1 MFIYFKLILIII
13 IYKLWLKIIIVM
25 LIDRLKEVV
34 GEEWVITGKDTELYS
49 YPAFIPL
56 KVNPPIVVLPGSEE
70 EVIELVNL
78 LNENNVRYLVRGSGT
93 SLSGS
98 TTPTQNEVVISLTR
112 LNKIY
117 SFEGYEITVGP
128 GLANFM
134 VNKFLSTSNLFYAP
148 DPSSYVVSSIG
159 GNISHDSGGM
169 HTPKYGTTFDSVV
182 KLKVLLPDGSVDEIG
197 GSNFFDPTSIFV
209 GAEGTLGIIL
219 RATLRLFPR
228 PEKSKTLMASFNSI
242 EDAAR
247 AVINVFRCGVT
258 PAAMEFLDKNS
269 IIAIENTRYKAN
281 YPITEAILL
290 IELDG
295 YSENVEEEELRVI
308 KAIRESKGEI
318 HVPKDE
324 EEKNRWWWGRKGA
337 FPSFAYYSPAY
348 LTLDANVPRST
359 LPTILKF
366 IYDISKKYG
375 LPVANSF
382 HAGDGTLHPLIGFN
396 PKNVDET
403 INAIRAAEEITK
415 FAIKLGGV
423 PSGEH
428 GIGIE
433 KIKFMKL
440 YYSEDDL
447 EVMRRIRN
455 SFDVKGLLNRCKLI
469 PPSKGEICNVVNKI
483 HSYLLEGDI

>member
-1 MFIYFKLILIII
+1 
-13 IYKLWLKIIIVM
+13 M
-25 LIDRLKEVV
+25 LINKLREIV
-34 GEEWVITGKDTELYS
+34 GDEWLVSGDEAKLYS

-56 KVNPPIVVLPGSEE
+56 KANPPIVVLPGDEK
-70 EVIELVNL
+70 EVIDVITL
-78 LNENNVRYLVRGSGT
+78 LNENNVKYLIRGSGT
-93 SLSGS
+93 SLSGA
-98 TTPTQNEVVISLTR
+98 TTPTQGEVVVSLTR

-117 SFEGYEITVGP
+117 SLEGLEITVGV

-134 VNKFLSTSNLFYAP
+134 INKYLSNLFYAP

-182 KLKVLLPDGSVDEIG
+182 RLRVLLPDGTVEDIG
-197 GSNFFDPTSIFV
+197 GSNFFDATSIFV

-228 PEKSKTLMASFNSI
+228 PEVSKTLMASFNRI

-247 AVINVFRCGVT
+247 AVVNVYRSGIL
-258 PAAMEFLDKNS
+258 PSAMEFLDKNS
-269 IIAIENTRYKAN
+269 IIAIENTQYKAD
-281 YPITEAILL
+281 YPIVEAILL

-295 YSENVEEEELRVI
+295 YSENVNEEEARVIRVI
-308 KAIRESKGEI
+308 KESGGEVYI
-318 HVPKDE
+318 PKNE
-324 EEKNRWWWGRKGA
+324 EEKNKWWWGRKGA
-337 FPSFAYYSPAY
+337 FPAFAYYSPAY

-359 LPTILKF
+359 LPTMLKF
-366 IYDISKKYG
+366 TYEIGKRYS

-382 HAGDGTLHPLIGFN
+382 HAGDGTLHPLIGFD
-396 PKNVDET
+396 PKSVEQT
-403 INAIRAAEEITK
+403 INAIKAAEEITK
-415 FAIKLGGV
+415 LAIKLGGV

-440 YYSEDDL
+440 YYSEEDL
-447 EVMRRIRN
+447 NVMRRLKN
-455 SFDVKGLLNRCKLI
+455 TFDPKNLLNTCKLI
-469 PPSKGEICNVVNKI
+469 PPIKEGCNIVNEIHK
-483 HSYLLEGDI
+483 YLLEGDI